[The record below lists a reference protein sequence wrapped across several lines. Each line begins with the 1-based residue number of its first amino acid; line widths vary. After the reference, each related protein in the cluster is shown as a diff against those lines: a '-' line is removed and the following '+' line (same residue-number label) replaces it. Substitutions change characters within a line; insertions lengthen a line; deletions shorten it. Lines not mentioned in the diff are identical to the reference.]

1 MEKTFIYQGLPIRTF
16 IRDGEVWMH
25 ANDIG
30 RALGFK
36 RGVKAVVYRL
46 GVENVNEMPA
56 KDKQGHI
63 QPAYVLRES
72 DMKPLVEKVDPEQTA
87 PFILWYTK
95 EIVPYIH
102 DCKSAIVSADTK
114 IRQLEAKNRNFYP
127 DFVKGHA
134 VYLTT
139 AEIASDYNKSER
151 WMTAVL
157 LKLGFLKRS
166 KKGRIVVDNRKYPSP
181 SYWLEWMDDG
191 EYCYKW
197 SSKGVMAIRDAMN
210 ELGYKTKYE
219 A

>member
-1 MEKTFIYQGLPIRTF
+1 MEKIFIYQGLPVRTF

-30 RALGFK
+30 KALGFK
-36 RGVKAVVYRL
+36 RGTKSVVLRL
-46 GVENVNEMPA
+46 GIENINEMPA
-56 KDKQGHI
+56 KDKQGNI

-72 DMKPLVEKVDPEQTA
+72 DMKKLLEKVSEEQSA

-127 DFVKGHA
+127 DFVKGHTI
-134 VYLTT
+134 YLTT

-157 LKLGFLKRS
+157 LKLGFLRRS
-166 KKGRIVVDNRKYPSP
+166 KKGRIVVDNKKYPSP
-181 SYWLEWMDDG
+181 RYWLEWEEDG
-191 EYCYKW
+191 VYCYKW
-197 SSKGVMAIRDAMN
+197 TKKGVMAIYDAMK
-210 ELGYKTKYE
+210 ELGFKTKYE
-219 A
+219 